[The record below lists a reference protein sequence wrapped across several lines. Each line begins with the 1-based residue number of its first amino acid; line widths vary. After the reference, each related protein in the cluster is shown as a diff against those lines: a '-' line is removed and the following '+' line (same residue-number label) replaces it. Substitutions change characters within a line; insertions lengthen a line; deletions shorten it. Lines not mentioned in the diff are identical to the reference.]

1 MAGMNADFINPFLMS
16 ATKIMQE
23 ICQTEMK
30 IGKPYVK
37 TTEFENESVA
47 VMIGITGELKGQ
59 VIMAFE
65 LNKALDVASKMM
77 MGMPG
82 ISVQQMS
89 DLIPHASI
97 PEINPVHQLHIQ

>member
-37 TTEFENESVA
+37 TTEFGCSYDRYNR
-47 VMIGITGELKGQ
+47 
-59 VIMAFE
+59 
-65 LNKALDVASKMM
+65 
-77 MGMPG
+77 
-82 ISVQQMS
+82 
-89 DLIPHASI
+89 
-97 PEINPVHQLHIQ
+97 